1 MKYKYD
7 EPREIYIFF
16 TPRIDGACKKYLRI
30 ERCVGLKTGKEIV
43 IEYLAKDEKVHRHK
57 YPSFQILLITS
68 ESEVMYSS
76 STRTD

>member
-16 TPRIDGACKKYLRI
+16 TPRKDGTCKKYLQI
-30 ERCVGLKTGKEIV
+30 ERCIGFKTGKEIV

-57 YPSFQILLITS
+57 YPNFQILLITS
-68 ESEVMYSS
+68 ESEVMYESKT
-76 STRTD
+76 STK